1 MNKIARDISLLS
13 TKNEEMLD
21 TKNARSAESEEYLNK
36 KAIIIQVII
45 NKNPDI
51 GDSIAM
57 IPNPVATTFA
67 TRKFQPNRIAM
78 SNHSTCL
85 LLFLNKYQ
93 VNITQLYIHQ
103 MRLFL
108 HLE

>member
-1 MNKIARDISLLS
+1 MSVINKIARDISLLS

-51 GDSIAM
+51 GDSIAI
-57 IPNPVATTFA
+57 IPSPVATPLPPENFN
-67 TRKFQPNRIAM
+67 QIG
-78 SNHSTCL
+78 
-85 LLFLNKYQ
+85 
-93 VNITQLYIHQ
+93 
-103 MRLFL
+103 
-108 HLE
+108 

>member
-45 NKNPDI
+45 NKNPDR
-51 GDSIAM
+51 GDSIAI
-57 IPNPVATTFA
+57 IPNPVATPLPPENFS
-67 TRKFQPNRIAM
+67 QIG
-78 SNHSTCL
+78 
-85 LLFLNKYQ
+85 
-93 VNITQLYIHQ
+93 
-103 MRLFL
+103 
-108 HLE
+108 